1 MLNPAL
7 LSAFIPTFFFVSIT
21 PGLCMTLAMTLGITV
36 GVRRAFWMMWGE
48 MLGVATVVI
57 AAVAGIA
64 ALLLTLPELFTALR
78 WVGGLYLMFL
88 GVQMWRSRGR
98 MAIPDNLDDAVRAS
112 RTQLFVQGY
121 VTAVANPKGWAFTIA
136 LLPPFLDAS
145 HPLVPQ
151 LMVLLALI
159 LVIEFVCLLI
169 YSSGGKMMR
178 VFLLQATNVRVM
190 NRIAGTLMLGVGVWL
205 AWF

>member
-7 LSAFIPTFFFVSIT
+7 LTAFIPTFFFVSVT

-48 MLGVATVVI
+48 MLGVATVVV

-64 ALLLTLPELFTALR
+64 ALLLTMPELFSALR
-78 WVGGLYLMFL
+78 WAGGLYLMWL

-98 MAIPDNLDDAVRAS
+98 MAIPEDLDNARQAS
-112 RTQLFVQGY
+112 RWQLFLQGY

-145 HPLVPQ
+145 HPLIPQ
-151 LMVLLALI
+151 LLVLLVIILI
-159 LVIEFVCLLI
+159 IEFVCLLI
-169 YSSGGKMMR
+169 YSGGGKMMR
-178 VFLLQATNVRVM
+178 VFLLRATNVRVM

-205 AWF
+205 ALF